1 MTPNIPPNSKI
12 LITGAAGFI
21 GSNLCEY
28 FLNPGHK
35 VTCLDNFSTGHHKNI
50 EAFFLNKNFSL
61 IEGGKSQ
68 CSVSWPS
75 QEVK

>member
-1 MTPNIPPNSKI
+1 M
-12 LITGAAGFI
+12 

-28 FLNPGHK
+28 FINLGHT